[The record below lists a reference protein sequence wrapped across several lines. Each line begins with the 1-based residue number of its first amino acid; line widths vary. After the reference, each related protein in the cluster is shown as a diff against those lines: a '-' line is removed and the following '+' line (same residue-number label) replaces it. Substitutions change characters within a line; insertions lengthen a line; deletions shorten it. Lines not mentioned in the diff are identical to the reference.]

1 MHSSGKSNTNNN
13 FATPENSALILIDYQ
28 AQPLFG
34 VQSQDRTLLINAA
47 VGLAKAARAF
57 GVPTILTTLANQTL
71 NGPIFPELQEVFPRQ
86 ECIDR
91 TCINAFEDKRFLGAV
106 EEMRRKRLLIAGL
119 WTEVSVNFS
128 VLTALE
134 DGYNV
139 QVVADASGGTSI
151 EAHQLA
157 IQQMSQAGAPPRTWQ
172 QLAFGWQR
180 DWERTETA
188 DKLRQILRQHC
199 GVVGQGLN
207 YIQAISNSNS
217 NQNLQAPRRGVRP
230 VGMER

>member
-1 MHSSGKSNTNNN
+1 MQSSGKANSNNYLAN
-13 FATPENSALILIDYQ
+13 PENCALILIDYQ

-57 GVPTILTTLANQTL
+57 NVPTVLTTLASETL
-71 NGPIFPELQEVFPRQ
+71 NGPIFPELQEAFPRQ

-91 TCINAFEDKRFLGAV
+91 TCINAFEDKRFLTAV
-106 EEMRRKRLLIAGL
+106 AETKRKRLLVAGL

-128 VLTALE
+128 VCSALE
-134 DGYNV
+134 EGYNV
-139 QVVADASGGTSI
+139 QVVADASGGTSL

-157 IQQMSQAGAPPRTWQ
+157 IQQMSQAGALPRTWQ
-172 QLAFGWQR
+172 QIAFGWQR
-180 DWERTETA
+180 DWEQTETA
-188 DKLRQILRQHC
+188 DKLRQILRQHS

-207 YIQAISNSNS
+207 YIQAISNTRS
-217 NQNLQAPRRGVRP
+217 NQALQAPRRGLRP